1 MALQD
6 ACLALRQERDRALQ
20 ELAIESSARRS
31 AQAQLEHHSAT
42 AEQLLQA
49 VNARHEAFSEE
60 VSKRYENNLN
70 ISPGGCDSRVHS

>member
-20 ELAIESSARRS
+20 ELAIETSAKRS
-31 AQAQLEHHSAT
+31 AQAQLEHHAAT

-60 VSKRYENNLN
+60 VSGDVKSNYNKL
-70 ISPGGCDSRVHS
+70 PGG